1 MLGDVLVNLLCAHTD
16 AVVTGRLLSGVIGE
30 HVGDS
35 VAEELHAQQ
44 ECRCGEGEDHG
55 ELHRDLPLLRA
66 PAPSSR
72 PASLWLRRLWRLR
85 LRLRLAPRPGCD

>member
-72 PASLWLRRLWRLR
+72 PASLWLRRRLR
-85 LRLRLAPRPGCD
+85 PAPRPGCD